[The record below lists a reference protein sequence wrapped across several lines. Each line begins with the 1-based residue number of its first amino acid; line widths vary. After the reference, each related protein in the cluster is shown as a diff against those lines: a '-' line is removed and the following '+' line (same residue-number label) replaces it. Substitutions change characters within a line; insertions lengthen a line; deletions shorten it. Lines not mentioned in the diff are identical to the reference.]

1 MIQTARALLAQRTPL
16 KRDCGRLCAAAC
28 CQADEDGQGGMLL
41 FPGEERLY
49 DPLPD
54 WARLETLD
62 FGGRP
67 AQMLVCEGRC
77 DREHRPLACRIFPLT
92 PTLRQGKLEIA
103 LDRRAWAVCPL
114 MDHGL
119 QGLDPAF
126 VQAVRE
132 AMTLLLDDPACAA
145 YFKAL
150 TEALDGLAQFQRR

>member
-1 MIQTARALLAQRTPL
+1 MIQAARALLAQRTPL
-16 KRDCGRLCAAAC
+16 KSDCGRLCAAAC
-28 CQADEDGQGGMLL
+28 CQADEEGRGGMLL

-49 DPLPD
+49 EPLPD
-54 WARLETLD
+54 WVRLEPMGFYGL
-62 FGGRP
+62 P
-67 AQMLVCEGRC
+67 SQLLVCEGRC
-77 DREHRPLACRIFPLT
+77 ERSQRPLACRIFPLT
-92 PTLRQGKLEIA
+92 PVLRTGKLDIE

-114 MDHGL
+114 VDHGL

-150 TEALDGLAQFQRR
+150 TEALDDWTRF